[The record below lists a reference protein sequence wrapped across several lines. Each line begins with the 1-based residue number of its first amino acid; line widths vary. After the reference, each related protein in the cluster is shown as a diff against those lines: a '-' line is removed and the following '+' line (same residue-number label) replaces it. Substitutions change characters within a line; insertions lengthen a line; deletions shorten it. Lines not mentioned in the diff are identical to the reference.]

1 MLSGLVNHHRN
12 RLQAMA
18 FLDVGY
24 TAPIPDFDLYEVC
37 AQIEGLVGYVNYG
50 YWEFHN
56 EDDAGKVIDDHVRFP
71 SIVSLVT
78 RS

>member
-24 TAPIPDFDLYEVC
+24 TAPIPEFDLHEVC
-37 AQIEGLVGYVNYG
+37 AQLESLIGYVNYG

-56 EDDAGKVIDDHVRFP
+56 EDDAGRIIDDHVRFP
-71 SIVSLVT
+71 CGCIATSDG
-78 RS
+78 